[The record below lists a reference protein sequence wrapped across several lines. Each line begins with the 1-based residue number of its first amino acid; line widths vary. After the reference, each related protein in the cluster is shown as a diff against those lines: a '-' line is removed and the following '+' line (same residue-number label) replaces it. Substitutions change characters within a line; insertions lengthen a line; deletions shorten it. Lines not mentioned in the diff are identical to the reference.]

1 MTSIGTTPEIQ
12 YISRNSKYYH
22 EKVKA
27 NEQKRNEEKERI
39 RAYNKDKYQNDE
51 VYKQYKRE
59 QALKNYYK
67 KKNVAAVLQ
76 TV

>member
-1 MTSIGTTPEIQ
+1 MTTIETTPEIQ

-22 EKVKA
+22 EKVKP
-27 NEQKRNEEKERI
+27 NEQKRSEEKERI